1 MVNMTHLN
9 TESEYLRW
17 KTILMDQK
25 TVIIG
30 IVIGLL
36 LGGSLGY
43 VYMNN
48 RMSNRVNL
56 LNGEISSLEDEIET
70 KTGQIDT
77 LEESNKELQTTIQEQ
92 GTQITS
98 LESVVEELTE
108 SISDSMQEVADLE
121 DDNQVLES
129 TISQKNAQI
138 NSLEDTIEELTE
150 SLSEYESQVTIAML
164 GTGTE
169 WESAVDYE
177 LDSSFPMGYSGDFFV
192 IYEIENIY
200 HSMIYRIALDI
211 YIISGGTVY
220 DEHHYSS
227 FGSIP
232 YEGDWSQNLYNEFDI
247 SDLSN
252 GYYTVIVT
260 ATDLITGES
269 NAKAHSFEI
278 TLT

>member
-1 MVNMTHLN
+1 
-9 TESEYLRW
+9 
-17 KTILMDQK
+17 
-25 TVIIG
+25 
-30 IVIGLL
+30 
-36 LGGSLGY
+36 
-43 VYMNN
+43 
-48 RMSNRVNL
+48 
-56 LNGEISSLEDEIET
+56 
-70 KTGQIDT
+70 
-77 LEESNKELQTTIQEQ
+77 
-92 GTQITS
+92 
-98 LESVVEELTE
+98 VVEELTE
-108 SISDSMQEVADLE
+108 SLSDSMQEAADLE

-129 TISQKNAQI
+129 TISQKNSQI

-150 SLSEYESQVTIAML
+150 SLSEYESQITIAML

-169 WESAVDYE
+169 WKSAVNYDLE
-177 LDSSFPMGYSGDFFV
+177 SSFPRGYSDDFLV